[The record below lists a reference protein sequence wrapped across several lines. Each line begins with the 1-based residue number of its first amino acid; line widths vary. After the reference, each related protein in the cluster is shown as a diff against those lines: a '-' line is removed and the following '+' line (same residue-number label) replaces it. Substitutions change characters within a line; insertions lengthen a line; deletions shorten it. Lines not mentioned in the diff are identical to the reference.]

1 MTLPLFPFRQK
12 DDIRMK
18 YDIDLYD
25 DNTYN
30 VVLTSMIPS
39 GWMESTV
46 ERLRKLKGLTIPL
59 EEVDSF
65 LVDDR
70 YLGIVQM
77 RIKKTLKEIEDQVRE
92 DLKDF
97 KILSGE
103 VKAVLIEKEETTWR
117 VIIHVRGLYTA

>member
-1 MTLPLFPFRQK
+1 MQK
-12 DDIRMK
+12 EDLRMK

-30 VVLTSMIPS
+30 VVLTGRIPP
-39 GWMESTV
+39 GWMEGAV
-46 ERLRKLKGLTIPL
+46 EGLRKLKGWTIPL

-77 RIKKTLKEIEDQVRE
+77 RIKKTLKEIEEQVRE

-103 VKAVLIEKEETTWR
+103 VRAVLIERDGESWK
-117 VIIHVRGLYTA
+117 VVMHVRGIYTA